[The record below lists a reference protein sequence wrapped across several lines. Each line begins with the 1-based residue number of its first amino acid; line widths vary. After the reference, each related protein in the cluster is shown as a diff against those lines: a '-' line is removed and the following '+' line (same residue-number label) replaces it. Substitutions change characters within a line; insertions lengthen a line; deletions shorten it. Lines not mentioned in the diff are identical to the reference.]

1 MCRSLATPQKGHEMM
16 QDVIERLNILYNKL
30 EAEGMYVSA
39 NTAGLAID
47 EIQRLRLLLKEKA
60 GE

>member
-1 MCRSLATPQKGHEMM
+1 LATPQKGHEMM